1 MIKFQV
7 LLLVLNMADEFTN
20 ESFCTVIFDE
30 FFLAGMAKDS
40 VTRHLLKLLWWV
52 HPKLPTARLH
62 TLVKS
67 LEPTSQVNLW
77 TLFRL
82 VSFINHELY
91 DESINLYSIMKLFTI
106 CMKL

>member
-1 MIKFQV
+1 MS
-7 LLLVLNMADEFTN
+7 DEFTN

-30 FFLAGMAKDS
+30 FFLAGMTKDS

-67 LEPTSQVNLW
+67 LQPTSQVCIILNYPLNMINN
-77 TLFRL
+77 TLSR
-82 VSFINHELY
+82 
-91 DESINLYSIMKLFTI
+91 
-106 CMKL
+106 

>member
-1 MIKFQV
+1 
-7 LLLVLNMADEFTN
+7 MADEFTN

-30 FFLAGMAKDS
+30 FFLASMTKDS

-67 LEPTSQVNLW
+67 LEPNSQVILMHF
-77 TLFRL
+77 LLCIYFR
-82 VSFINHELY
+82 VR
-91 DESINLYSIMKLFTI
+91 
-106 CMKL
+106 